1 MQENGNTIEYQRLVD
16 QEDFYIAN
24 YLSNVRDNRMGLPII
39 HAVGVKTWKWLDK
52 HDGELVYKIIWK
64 ERGRV
69 STKEQNLDRQIIDLK
84 KAGVDERYIYFDKAS
99 GKNFNRRSWNT
110 LVGTLDTAPVLRE
123 GDLLVVSSLD
133 RMGRNYT
140 EIQEQW
146 QYITHELKADIRV
159 IDMPML
165 DTSKNTDNLDR
176 RFIAD
181 LVLQILSYTAQ
192 KERENIHKRQ
202 EMGIAAAQSKGVK
215 FGRPKAQ
222 YPAEWKV
229 TYKAWKDGQITAT
242 AAMEKMGIKRTT
254 FYKLVKRYEQKED

>member
-1 MQENGNTIEYQRLVD
+1 M
-16 QEDFYIAN
+16 
-24 YLSNVRDNRMGLPII
+24 
-39 HAVGVKTWKWLDK
+39 
-52 HDGELVYKIIWK
+52 VY
-64 ERGRV
+64 GYARV

-110 LVGTLDTAPVLRE
+110 LVGTLDTAP
-123 GDLLVVSSLD
+123 D

-140 EIQEQW
+140 QIQEQW

-165 DTSKNTDNLDR
+165 DTSKNTENLDR

>member
-1 MQENGNTIEYQRLVD
+1 
-16 QEDFYIAN
+16 
-24 YLSNVRDNRMGLPII
+24 
-39 HAVGVKTWKWLDK
+39 
-52 HDGELVYKIIWK
+52 
-64 ERGRV
+64 
-69 STKEQNLDRQIIDLK
+69 
-84 KAGVDERYIYFDKAS
+84 
-99 GKNFNRRSWNT
+99 
-110 LVGTLDTAPVLRE
+110 
-123 GDLLVVSSLD
+123 
-133 RMGRNYT
+133 MGRNYT

-254 FYKLVKRYEQKED
+254 FYKLVKRYEQKEDWKTEFPNFENLFCEKCHTAANQTHRRKYLNDISLDGLVG